1 METTPTMVSGVDDGV
16 EDQPDLDGVGS
27 KRFQGATA
35 KVMPIIETDIGRSN
49 ELAQIKKG
57 SQWNNKKKKA

>member
-49 ELAQIKKG
+49 ELA
-57 SQWNNKKKKA
+57 